1 MKNSACKSTRPLQC
15 ATAHLD
21 ALFARCVGA
30 YSDITLRGY
39 RCDLETFAAWCC
51 ANGESFLPATPRGVS
66 AFLDEQVL
74 TFTYATIR
82 RRVCAI
88 KFLHRMSDVPSPVEH
103 SEVYLSLRRAARQKG
118 RRPKQVKG
126 LIRTIKS
133 PIIKACPDTLL
144 GNRDAALIGVGY
156 DTLCRSSELAWMMV
170 DHIDLDGRTA
180 YVPRSKSDPFGDGR
194 LAWISPDT
202 AVALRRWLDA
212 SGLRSGNLFRG
223 LRLGRLSPGAMET
236 SSIRRLIKQAARR
249 AGLEEETVR
258 GLSGHS
264 MRVGAAQ
271 DLMLSGLDTLAIMTA
286 GGWRNVEVVAR
297 YVEKAALTRDRA
309 HWT

>member
-1 MKNSACKSTRPLQC
+1 MDGPPPYAAKLAELDRVFHRC
-15 ATAHLD
+15 A
-21 ALFARCVGA
+21 GA

-39 RCDLETFAAWCC
+39 RRDLEIFAGWCQRH
-51 ANGESFLPATPRGVS
+51 GEPLLPASPLAIS
-66 AFLDEQVL
+66 AFLDEQLAVHS
-74 TFTYATIR
+74 YATLR
-82 RRVCAI
+82 RRVSAI

-144 GNRDAALIGVGY
+144 GYRDAALIGVGY

-170 DHIDLDGRTA
+170 DHIDLGGRTA

-202 AVALRRWLDA
+202 AVAVRRWLDA

-223 LRLGRLSPGAMET
+223 LRVGRLSPGAMET

-271 DLMLSGLDTLAIMTA
+271 DLMLSGVDTVGIMTA
-286 GGWRNVEVVAR
+286 GGWKNVEVVAR

-309 HWT
+309 NWL